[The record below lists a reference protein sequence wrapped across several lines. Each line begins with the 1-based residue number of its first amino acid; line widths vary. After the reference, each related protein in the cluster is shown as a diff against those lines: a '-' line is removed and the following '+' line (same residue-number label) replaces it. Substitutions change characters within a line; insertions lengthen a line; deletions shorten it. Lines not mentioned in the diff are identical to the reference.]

1 MDPSKASLFILF
13 VFFKKFA
20 IIGLL
25 ITYMLQERITL
36 MKSLT
41 ALETQIIDCLSSDVC
56 LLNDLS
62 TTKKLAELKKNFDE
76 TQEG

>member
-1 MDPSKASLFILF
+1 
-13 VFFKKFA
+13 
-20 IIGLL
+20 
-25 ITYMLQERITL
+25 MLQERITL

-41 ALETQIIDCLSSDVC
+41 TLETQIIDCLSSDVC